1 MCDRDWVNLALADDS
16 IVADTLLRFNPP
28 QPPPP
33 PPLHLH
39 WTVRQ
44 PRSRSIPK
52 LPAKPDFTRAS
63 PTTPLTWSAATSAS
77 EESSLPIKLTKS
89 SRSKVSNQKETVTT
103 IKNSKRK
110 KTLAELKEEESFL
123 LKERINLKNELAS
136 LRLTVEKEKATNE
149 RLKRMKLD
157 FDSQHNTNIASASE
171 ICKQEPKFVLPDL
184 NL

>member
-16 IVADTLLRFNPP
+16 IVADTLLRFNLP
-28 QPPPP
+28 QPPP

-44 PRSRSIPK
+44 PRSRF
-52 LPAKPDFTRAS
+52 LPKPDVTRAS
-63 PTTPLTWSAATSAS
+63 PTTPLTWSAAATSAS
-77 EESSLPIKLTKS
+77 EESSLPTKLTKT
-89 SRSKVSNQKETVTT
+89 SRSKVCNQKETVTT
-103 IKNSKRK
+103 KNSKRK
-110 KTLAELKEEESFL
+110 KTLAELREEESLL
-123 LKERINLKNELAS
+123 LKERINLKNELVS

-157 FDSQHNTNIASASE
+157 FDSQHNTNTATISE

>member
-16 IVADTLLRFNPP
+16 IVADTLLRFNLP
-28 QPPPP
+28 QRPP

-44 PRSRSIPK
+44 PRSRSTPK
-52 LPAKPDFTRAS
+52 LPSKPDFTRAS

-77 EESSLPIKLTKS
+77 DESSLPTKLTKT
-89 SRSKVSNQKETVTT
+89 SRSKGANQKEAVTT
-103 IKNSKRK
+103 KNSKRK
-110 KTLAELKEEESFL
+110 KTLAELKEEETLL

-136 LRLTVEKEKATNE
+136 LRLNVEKEKATNE

-157 FDSQHNTNIASASE
+157 FDSRHNSNTAATSE